1 MRNLE
6 IVGGVNM
13 KKNMKRFGFM
23 ALVVLGILLVFAGC
37 SQGSESSGGTAT
49 SSVASVK
56 IVAIDAVNQLRS
68 DCSSATYT
76 GGGDGGVL
84 AARVDND
91 IVLYTPDW
99 FTSTMTLDT
108 DGTIEYLIKIT
119 NTSTKLASNTEL
131 TGTVVAVFGETDT
144 SGSANT
150 AVAKAGPPAAV
161 AWSAYGT
168 TLSSDTVVLSV
179 TSAGSESLGE
189 LAVGDTVSLEVSVD
203 STFSDALTIVGGGR
217 HDGGPLLVQDG
228 VAAAEESAEMQAAYG
243 SSSWYSFNPRTA
255 IGVKQDGSW
264 FLFTCDGRNAGGA
277 KGMEIEDMKQ
287 LMLDLDA
294 YDAFN
299 LDGGGST
306 QFVVNDG
313 SGTFSLGNTPSVSAT
328 TGRFVAQGL
337 FVVVPT
343 STVSSTPTTTTGSES
358 VTFTHSGYA
367 GTKTKYTLAT
377 GVEWDH
383 YVITKD
389 VSTTASDGTVTA
401 TTYTQVVNTMSVA
414 PTTATSARLVIGLNQ
429 NGYAFGGN
437 ITVSGTVT
445 SQASNVLAKAA
456 YVAAN
461 QIDTATETVVGGT
474 NGDFY
479 DTVEYSGVGYAMQ
492 NGKWIATG
500 EYGEFLTGT
509 TNLYTKKGYAL
520 GVKSDATAFMGQP
533 AVSVSI
539 SYTE

>member
-161 AWSAYGT
+161 AWHMVLLHGIRSIPGLPSA
-168 TLSSDTVVLSV
+168 
-179 TSAGSESLGE
+179 
-189 LAVGDTVSLEVSVD
+189 
-203 STFSDALTIVGGGR
+203 
-217 HDGGPLLVQDG
+217 
-228 VAAAEESAEMQAAYG
+228 
-243 SSSWYSFNPRTA
+243 
-255 IGVKQDGSW
+255 
-264 FLFTCDGRNAGGA
+264 
-277 KGMEIEDMKQ
+277 
-287 LMLDLDA
+287 
-294 YDAFN
+294 
-299 LDGGGST
+299 
-306 QFVVNDG
+306 
-313 SGTFSLGNTPSVSAT
+313 
-328 TGRFVAQGL
+328 
-337 FVVVPT
+337 
-343 STVSSTPTTTTGSES
+343 
-358 VTFTHSGYA
+358 
-367 GTKTKYTLAT
+367 
-377 GVEWDH
+377 
-383 YVITKD
+383 
-389 VSTTASDGTVTA
+389 
-401 TTYTQVVNTMSVA
+401 
-414 PTTATSARLVIGLNQ
+414 
-429 NGYAFGGN
+429 
-437 ITVSGTVT
+437 
-445 SQASNVLAKAA
+445 
-456 YVAAN
+456 
-461 QIDTATETVVGGT
+461 
-474 NGDFY
+474 
-479 DTVEYSGVGYAMQ
+479 
-492 NGKWIATG
+492 
-500 EYGEFLTGT
+500 
-509 TNLYTKKGYAL
+509 
-520 GVKSDATAFMGQP
+520 
-533 AVSVSI
+533 
-539 SYTE
+539 